1 MPNFKERAGT
11 NKNARHSPGLSPRFS
26 TFFHP
31 LEQEWRVP
39 GQAVLKSNDD
49 GILRL
54 YFLEAHQRLT
64 KYLSRSSST
73 LQKGGDVVRFK
84 RNRVHLCKK
93 KEEKEEGREKISSF
107 RDLLYQIANTDRPVT
122 GLRLGFF
129 NFCNCEGFEESRR
142 KRGERFLSVPFFD
155 FVTGRKENCPNLS
168 TDESQ
173 TCYFFS

>member
-107 RDLLYQIANTDRPVT
+107 RSFVSNREHRPVT

-173 TCYFFS
+173 TC